1 MADDRVIEIFRS
13 KAIPAHREIQ
23 MKALG
28 LFPSGEDLDTFFFM
42 RGFPDT
48 SSREPMKEGFYEG
61 KLWEDQLKTVL
72 MPMLEKYEVVAV
84 ENLDNL
90 VPW

>member
-1 MADDRVIEIFRS
+1 
-13 KAIPAHREIQ
+13 
-23 MKALG
+23 L
-28 LFPSGEDLDTFFFM
+28 EDPDTFFFM

-48 SSREPMKEGFYEG
+48 SSREPMKERFYEG

-72 MPMLEKYEVVAV
+72 MSMLEKYKVVAV